1 MQKRAMAFER
11 AALEKKKVWKD
22 KYAVLPQAKTEQ
34 ELVAALDG
42 LTKFVLEERGLP
54 VGIKMQVRTA
64 LIERTAR
71 NNHKGRGA
79 LGSMDSRV
87 ACLHHGQTLVSDI
100 RKVKRA
106 GKDAKI
112 WNKEAEISYEKL
124 IYAINY
130 QQSPNTSRDLTN
142 PL

>member
-1 MQKRAMAFER
+1 MSTAPANAATKVEYLKEPTPEFEEMQKRAMAFER

-54 VGIKMQVRTA
+54 VGIKMQ
-64 LIERTAR
+64 
-71 NNHKGRGA
+71 
-79 LGSMDSRV
+79 
-87 ACLHHGQTLVSDI
+87 TLVSDI